1 MFFRSQ
7 NTMMGVSYAASSDTF
22 RADKPKPWSPAHITG
37 RMAVRSF
44 DLHPDGKRFAVL
56 MPHGRVETAKLDK
69 VTFIFNFFDEW
80 RRHCSANKAIG
91 CYVYATNLARAI
103 ASQLGNGGACA

>member
-56 MPHGRVETAKLDK
+56 MPHGPVETAKLDK

-80 RRHCSANKAIG
+80 RR
-91 CYVYATNLARAI
+91 I
-103 ASQLGNGGACA
+103 APPTRR